1 MSKSGEL
8 KTIECGFSIDK
19 RIDIQHRSGD
29 IESGGNRLDLYA
41 QAESAEEVFFES
53 EDEKARRVFLK
64 LFKKFLKITYTK
76 AERRFL
82 IMSASGA
89 KPQELRQQLGIR
101 DILKYREAVQK
112 KGFENAEA
120 LRAAIVYSGWSKAEE
135 FAETLFKRV
144 ELFRRGENVIETL
157 PENEKFRQ
165 RMQAVMRYRITH
177 REEILQTQRKWR
189 EEHREERRE
198 YNKQYFERNKEKIRE
213 HKKRYHEEHR
223 EERREYRKHYYE
235 EHREERQEYRKRY
248 YEEHSQETLQKQ
260 REYKKRHREEIREQ
274 RKQHYKENREILLEK
289 VKIYKA
295 TLSEERKADLREY
308 MKAYAERN
316 REKRNAQRRACYQRK
331 KMERLAAKL
340 RAQEGLP
347 ELREEMAETPQEII
361 ID

>member
-8 KTIECGFSIDK
+8 KTIERGISIDTPINY
-19 RIDIQHRSGD
+19 RNRNGDNAGSGY
-29 IESGGNRLDLYA
+29 NQLDLYA

-64 LFKKFLKITYTK
+64 LFKKFLKTTYTK

-89 KPQELRQQLGIR
+89 KSQELRQRLGIT

-157 PENEKFRQ
+157 PEDPRVWYKI
-165 RMQAVMRYRITH
+165 RYRITH
-177 REEILQTQRKWR
+177 REEIK
-189 EEHREERRE
+189 
-198 YNKQYFERNKEKIRE
+198 
-213 HKKRYHEEHR
+213 
-223 EERREYRKHYYE
+223 
-235 EHREERQEYRKRY
+235 EYRKRY
-248 YEEHSQETLQKQ
+248 YKEHGQERREYSKQYRKAHHEATLQAA
-260 REYKKRHREEIREQ
+260 REYKKQHREEIREQ
-274 RKQHYKENREILLEK
+274 RKKHYKENRETLKEK
-289 VKIYKA
+289 ARIYKA
-295 TLSEERKADLREY
+295 TLSEERKAALREY
-308 MKAYAERN
+308 AKAYAERN
-316 REKRNAQRRACYQRK
+316 REKIKARRKARYQREK
-331 KMERLAAKL
+331 IERLAAKL

-347 ELREEMAETPQEII
+347 ELREETAETPQEII